1 MSRLKIIMLAL
12 ALLCAVAA
20 ASAVALIARDLHA
33 PYKGYGEKVI
43 IDVPKG
49 RHAGEILDELC
60 DRGVVRSRLTLKLAY
75 SFSGRL
81 ATLKAGKYLFDK
93 PLTPL
98 QVLGKLRRGEVL
110 YARLTLPEGLRMDEA
125 ARLFEEEGLG
135 KSALFLKAMKD
146 PSPVSDIDPR
156 AANLEG
162 YLFPESYFV
171 DPGTS
176 EQAIVR
182 MLARAFKEWWARHGG
197 RTPQGLTVRGVVTL
211 ASIVEKETAVPAERP
226 LIAGL
231 FLNRLRIGMPLQSD
245 PTVVY
250 ALSLAGL
257 YDGHL
262 TRGEWSYQSPYN
274 TYQYNGLPPGPICS
288 PGKASLE
295 AVLWPDASRYLYFV
309 AKNDGTHAF
318 SATLDEHNRAVARY
332 RNGRSNGKNN

>member
-1 MSRLKIIMLAL
+1 MSRLKIILGAL
-12 ALLCAVAA
+12 ALLLTVAAAVAA
-20 ASAVALIARDLHA
+20 GLVARDLRT
-33 PYKGYGEKVI
+33 PYKGYSDKVI
-43 IDVPKG
+43 LDVPKG
-49 RHAGEILDELC
+49 RRAGEILDELY
-60 DRGVVRSRLTLKLAY
+60 DRGVVRSRLSLKLAY

-81 ATLKAGKYLFDK
+81 STLKAGKYLFDK
-93 PLTPL
+93 PMTPL
-98 QVLGKLRRGEVL
+98 QVLSKLRRGDVL
-110 YARLTLPEGLRMDEA
+110 YARLTLPEGLRIDEA
-125 ARLFEEEGLG
+125 AVLFEEEGLG
-135 KSALFLKAMKD
+135 KSELFLKAMKD
-146 PSPVSDIDPR
+146 PSPISDVDPK
-156 AANLEG
+156 AADLEG

-182 MLARAFKEWWARHGG
+182 MLARAFKEWWARHGENG
-197 RTPQGLTVRGVVTL
+197 PQGLTVRGVVTL

-250 ALSLAGL
+250 ALSLSGL

-274 TYQYNGLPPGPICS
+274 TYQHNGLPPGPICS

-295 AVLWPDASRYLYFV
+295 AVLRPDASRYLYFV

-332 RNGRSNGKNN
+332 RNGRSSGNRY